1 MRRNL
6 LFAAGLGLAISL
18 VLGLLADA
26 RAVAASLAAFDASVL
41 PLVIGLTA
49 LNYALR
55 WAKWHGYLH
64 QLAMAEGIA
73 VLDSILIFA
82 GGMIMAVTPAK
93 VGEVL
98 KSALLKRLNG
108 TAVSASAPIVVAE
121 RVTDGIAML
130 LLMSV
135 GLTLYEP
142 ARPAFI
148 ALVLLTIIGLVL
160 IQWRRAVAWG
170 LARLAALPVAQR
182 SATRLAAAYDST
194 RALLGWRALFG
205 ATIVSVVSWFGEC
218 LAFAF
223 VLVGLGVPLDA
234 RLVIVATFVFA
245 ASTLFGL
252 VSFLP
257 GGLGVSEASSA
268 GLLVLLVP
276 LAGGPAAA
284 ATIIIRFATLW
295 FGVALGA
302 LALLWFRRRHGAHAD
317 EHA

>member
-1 MRRNL
+1 
-6 LFAAGLGLAISL
+6 
-18 VLGLLADA
+18 
-26 RAVAASLAAFDASVL
+26 
-41 PLVIGLTA
+41 
-49 LNYALR
+49 
-55 WAKWHGYLH
+55 
-64 QLAMAEGIA
+64 
-73 VLDSILIFA
+73 
-82 GGMIMAVTPAK
+82 
-93 VGEVL
+93 
-98 KSALLKRLNG
+98 
-108 TAVSASAPIVVAE
+108 
-121 RVTDGIAML
+121 ML

-160 IQWRRAVAWG
+160 IQWRRAVAWS